1 MLKKL
6 IISFLA
12 DIYHEMTEGVLRSP
26 CFYLLLNRLDE
37 GEYSVDK
44 VPFLWV

>member
-12 DIYHEMTEGVLRSP
+12 DIYHEMTEGVLRSLG
-26 CFYLLLNRLDE
+26 FYALVNKLDE
-37 GEYSVDK
+37 FAYAVDK
-44 VPFLWV
+44 LPF